1 MKTNLYFALTAS
13 AQAVTFESANVKKS
27 EINKEIQ
34 TRHANFCADKKSTA
48 NELKR
53 VYGDWMQ
60 VYRRRPS
67 QERMVQ
73 QKYVDTLDKMQV
85 YLAPLFACGEYC
97 TITSAERR
105 SAEAVMSK
113 MSAKSSKMYYLVP
126 IKWTVSSL
134 EAAVKYCAKYYAG
147 TEVAIDKKLD
157 AIK

>member
-1 MKTNLYFALTAS
+1 MKKNLYFSLTSS
-13 AQAVTFESANVKKS
+13 AQTVTFESANVKKS

-34 TRHANFCADKKSTA
+34 SRHANFCADKKAST

-53 VYGDWMQ
+53 VYSDWMQ
-60 VYRRRPS
+60 VYRRRPA

-73 QKYVDTLDKMQV
+73 QKYIDTLDKMQA
-85 YLAPLFACGEYC
+85 YLAPLYFAGEYC
-97 TITSAERR
+97 QITTSEHRAADALCSR
-105 SAEAVMSK
+105 V
-113 MSAKSSKMYYLVP
+113 SAKTGKTHYIVP

>member
-1 MKTNLYFALTAS
+1 MKKNLYFSLTSS
-13 AQAVTFESANVKKS
+13 AQAVNFESANIKKS

-34 TRHANFCADKKSTA
+34 SRHANFCADKKATA

-60 VYRRRPS
+60 VYRRRPA

-73 QKYVDTLDKMQV
+73 QKHIDTLDKMCA
-85 YLAPLFACGEYC
+85 YLAPIFACGEYC
-97 TITSAERR
+97 TITSAESRA
-105 SAEAVMSK
+105 SEALLSK
-113 MSAKSSKMYYLVP
+113 VSAKTGRTHYLVP
-126 IKWTVSSL
+126 VKWTIASL
-134 EAAVKYCAKYYAG
+134 ESAVKYCAKYYAG

>member
-1 MKTNLYFALTAS
+1 MKKNLYFTLTSS
-13 AQAVTFESANVKKS
+13 AQTADYESANLKKS
-27 EINKEIQ
+27 EVNKEIQ
-34 TRHANFCADKKSTA
+34 ARHANFCADKKATA

-60 VYRRRPS
+60 VYRRRPA

-73 QKYVDTLDKMQV
+73 QKYVDTLDKMQT
-85 YLAPLFACGEYC
+85 YLAPVFACGEYC
-97 TITSAERR
+97 IITSAESR
-105 SAEAVMSK
+105 SAEAVLSK
-113 MSAKSSKMYYLVP
+113 VSAKSGKMYYLVP

-147 TEVAIDKKLD
+147 TEVAIEDKLN